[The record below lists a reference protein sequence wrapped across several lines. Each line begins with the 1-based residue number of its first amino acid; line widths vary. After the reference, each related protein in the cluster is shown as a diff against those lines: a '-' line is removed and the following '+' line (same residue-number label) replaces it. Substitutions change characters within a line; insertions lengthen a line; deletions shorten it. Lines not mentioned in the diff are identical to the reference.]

1 MSQKPAQ
8 RPRRRRELS
17 KAELKAYQARRED
30 EMRRLGPAATSD
42 SRTLPTTVRRT
53 YTLGRDEE
61 FSIIRSDLRRLLLIL
76 VCLVAVVV
84 VMTIFLR

>member
-8 RPRRRRELS
+8 RPRQRRQLS

-30 EMRRLGPAATSD
+30 EMHRLGPTAAAEARS
-42 SRTLPTTVRRT
+42 LPSSARRT

-61 FSIIRSDLRRLLLIL
+61 FSIIRSDLRRLMLIL